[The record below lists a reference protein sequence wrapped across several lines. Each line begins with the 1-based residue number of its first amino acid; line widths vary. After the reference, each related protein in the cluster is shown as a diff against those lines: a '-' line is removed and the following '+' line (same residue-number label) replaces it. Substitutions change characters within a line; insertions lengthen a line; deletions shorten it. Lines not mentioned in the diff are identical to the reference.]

1 MGDNAGWDPEH
12 IFAKNVNLIA
22 PSFLPNP
29 SRSFTHKL
37 KGALDSLFLV
47 STLIYSGV
55 CQEFMD
61 FFFFLN
67 SGIFLKRLRIPGVTK
82 NYLVLIP
89 FKFNTLARPKEKLDL
104 ISFKKILMISKK
116 NS

>member
-61 FFFFLN
+61 FFFF
-67 SGIFLKRLRIPGVTK
+67 
-82 NYLVLIP
+82 
-89 FKFNTLARPKEKLDL
+89 FKFRD
-104 ISFKKILMISKK
+104 ISKEAE
-116 NS
+116 NSWCNQKLFGLNTF